1 VSRINTELYIA
12 RRIFSTR
19 EGKKRFSRSI
29 VSFAIIGIALGLI
42 VMILSV
48 AIVTGFKSQIRK
60 KVIGFGSDIQVV
72 NYDSNSSYETKP
84 IPKQQPWLDSL
95 RGMPDVRHV
104 EMFATKPGI
113 IKTKKEIQGVVLK
126 GVGPD
131 FDWSFFR
138 KNMVEGKIFHVNDS
152 VRTDDVIISQQLS
165 DLLKL
170 KLGEPLFMYF
180 LNDASS
186 APRMRRFKITGI
198 YKTNLEEF
206 DKLFI
211 LADIKHIQRLNN
223 WTSDQVSGYEV
234 ALNNYDE
241 IDHMTQEV
249 RNLTLRYEDQKNLP
263 VLRTVSIKF
272 KYPQIF
278 DWLNLLDMN
287 VWVILAL
294 ILMVAGFNMVSGLLI
309 LILERTNMIGIL
321 KALGTENMS
330 VRKVFL
336 YLSTF
341 LIGKG
346 MLWGNIIGLLI
357 CFLQSQFGIIKL
369 DPTSYYVNTVP
380 INLKLLHF
388 VLLNIGTL
396 VITVSML
403 VIPSWY
409 ISRITP
415 DKAIRFD

>member
-1 VSRINTELYIA
+1 
-12 RRIFSTR
+12 
-19 EGKKRFSRSI
+19 
-29 VSFAIIGIALGLI
+29 
-42 VMILSV
+42 MILSV

-60 KVIGFGSDIQVV
+60 KVIGFGSDIQIV

-152 VRTDDVIISQQLS
+152 LRTDDVIISQQLS

-170 KLGEPLFMYF
+170 KLGDPLFMYF

-223 WTSDQVSGYEV
+223 WTNNQVSGFEV

-321 KALGTENMS
+321 KALGTENLS

-357 CFLQSQFGIIKL
+357 CFLQAQFGIIKL

-388 VLLNIGTL
+388 VLLNVGTL

>member
-1 VSRINTELYIA
+1 
-12 RRIFSTR
+12 
-19 EGKKRFSRSI
+19 
-29 VSFAIIGIALGLI
+29 
-42 VMILSV
+42 MILSV

-84 IPKQQPWLDSL
+84 VPKQQPWLDSL

-104 EMFATKPGI
+104 QMFATKPGI

-138 KNMVEGKIFHVNDS
+138 QNMVKGKIFHVNDS
-152 VRTDDVIISQQLS
+152 VRTDDVIISEQLA

-170 KLGEPLFMYF
+170 KLGDPLFMYF
-180 LNDASS
+180 LNDVSS

-198 YKTNLEEF
+198 YKTSLEEF
-206 DKLFI
+206 DRLFI

-223 WTSDQVSGYEV
+223 WTSDQVSGFEV
-234 ALNNYDE
+234 SLNNFDQ
-241 IDHMTQEV
+241 IDRMTQEV

-263 VLRTVSIKF
+263 VLRTVSIKL

-287 VWVILAL
+287 VWVILGL
-294 ILMVAGFNMVSGLLI
+294 ILIVAGFNMVSGLLI
-309 LILERTNMIGIL
+309 LILERTNMIGVM

-357 CFLQSQFGIIKL
+357 CFLQAQFGIIKL

>member
-1 VSRINTELYIA
+1 
-12 RRIFSTR
+12 
-19 EGKKRFSRSI
+19 
-29 VSFAIIGIALGLI
+29 
-42 VMILSV
+42 MILSV

-72 NYDSNSSYETKP
+72 NYDSNSSYENKP
-84 IPKQQPWLDSL
+84 VPKQQPWLDSL

-131 FDWSFFR
+131 FDWSFFH
-138 KNMVEGKIFHVNDS
+138 KNMVEGKIFHVKDS
-152 VRTDDVIISQQLS
+152 IRTDDVIISQQLS

-170 KLGEPLFMYF
+170 KLGDPLFMYF

-211 LADIKHIQRLNN
+211 LADIKHIQSLNN
-223 WTSDQVSGYEV
+223 WTNNQVSGFEV

-263 VLRTVSIKF
+263 VLRTVSIKY

-357 CFLQSQFGIIKL
+357 CLLQAQFGIIKL

>member
-1 VSRINTELYIA
+1 MSRINTELFIA
-12 RRIFSTR
+12 RRIFSAR
-19 EGKKRFSRSI
+19 EGKKRFSRAI

-42 VMILSV
+42 LMILSV
-48 AIVTGFKSQIRK
+48 AIVTGFKSQIRR

-72 NYDSNSSYETKP
+72 NFDSNSSYETKP
-84 IPKQQPWLDSL
+84 VPKQQLWLDSL
-95 RGMPDVRHV
+95 RGMPDVRHIQ
-104 EMFATKPGI
+104 MFATKPGI
-113 IKTKKEIQGVVLK
+113 IKTKNEIQGVVLK

-131 FDWSFFR
+131 FDWGFFR
-138 KNMVEGKIFHVNDS
+138 QNMVKGKIFHVNDS
-152 VRTDDVIISQQLS
+152 VRTDNVIISEQLA

-170 KLGEPLFMYF
+170 KLGDPLFMYF
-180 LNDASS
+180 LNDVSS

-198 YKTNLEEF
+198 YKTSLEEF
-206 DKLFI
+206 DRLFI

-223 WTSDQVSGYEV
+223 WTGDEVSGFEV
-234 ALNNYDE
+234 SLKNFDQ
-241 IDHMTQEV
+241 IDRMTQEV

-263 VLRTVSIKF
+263 VLRTVSIKL

-287 VWVILAL
+287 VWVILGL
-294 ILMVAGFNMVSGLLI
+294 ILIVAGFNMVSGLLI
-309 LILERTNMIGIL
+309 LILERTNMIGVM

-357 CFLQSQFGIIKL
+357 CFLQAQFGIIKL

-396 VITVSML
+396 VITMSML

>member
-1 VSRINTELYIA
+1 
-12 RRIFSTR
+12 
-19 EGKKRFSRSI
+19 
-29 VSFAIIGIALGLI
+29 
-42 VMILSV
+42 MILSV

-84 IPKQQPWLDSL
+84 VPKQQPWLDSL

-104 EMFATKPGI
+104 QMFATKPGI

-138 KNMVEGKIFHVNDS
+138 QNMVKGKIFHVNDS
-152 VRTDDVIISQQLS
+152 VRTDDVIISEQLA

-170 KLGEPLFMYF
+170 KLGDPLFMYF
-180 LNDASS
+180 LNDVSS

-198 YKTNLEEF
+198 YKTSLEEF
-206 DKLFI
+206 DRLFI

-223 WTSDQVSGYEV
+223 WTSDKVSGFEV
-234 ALNNYDE
+234 SLNNFDQ
-241 IDHMTQEV
+241 IDRMTQEV

-263 VLRTVSIKF
+263 VLRTVSIKL

-287 VWVILAL
+287 VWVILGL
-294 ILMVAGFNMVSGLLI
+294 ILIVAGFNMVSGLLI
-309 LILERTNMIGIL
+309 LILERTNMIGVM

-357 CFLQSQFGIIKL
+357 CFLQAQFGIIKL